1 MRRARRDPRRPRPI
15 AIAGLL
21 LLAPALI
28 GCGQRADDAPARR
41 RLDRAVEDAL
51 RATQTAEAAF
61 DATVAVAVAGTATQ
75 LAGTAAAGRT
85 PVGRMAEGATPEG
98 DLVVTTLATPL
109 PTRDVE
115 GLNEA
120 ELAAAVE
127 AAVAAARAPSDA
139 ASAAGRSATADG
151 AVDPAETLRVEVQI
165 AGAEDWLAEAER
177 LLATYTERY
186 GALAEESRRSVAELE
201 AQLGSVAEAL
211 DALQGWS
218 DLAEARATEVAERVA
233 SALATAQARAT
244 ERHQRIED
252 WRAAAQATLEAQGDL
267 ARRGPR
273 ERPRDLPATLA
284 KLGDFGRALREGL
297 ADGEIDPVERAVIA
311 ELGAEAAA
319 GLHDHGGPLMQ
330 RLAEDVDRSLD
341 ALERGD
347 WDALRAMLRRIEAGS
362 PSGEP

>member
-127 AAVAAARAPSDA
+127 AAVAAALAASDA

-252 WRAAAQATLEAQGDL
+252 WRAAAQATLEAQG
-267 ARRGPR
+267 
-273 ERPRDLPATLA
+273 
-284 KLGDFGRALREGL
+284 
-297 ADGEIDPVERAVIA
+297 
-311 ELGAEAAA
+311 
-319 GLHDHGGPLMQ
+319 
-330 RLAEDVDRSLD
+330 
-341 ALERGD
+341 
-347 WDALRAMLRRIEAGS
+347 
-362 PSGEP
+362 